1 MKLRSQL
8 FANALFLLLP
18 AIALITYIIVSMHS
32 IQSTNGGY
40 VPILLETEK
49 LDSSLVS
56 VKQAL
61 GNYAF
66 NPSEGNKEESRQLLA
81 ESQKIFDGLKAL
93 PLTEENRAV
102 LQKAEAKFTQL
113 GRESEAALAKSDLAG
128 VKRQSSRTLGIM
140 NDIHLL
146 GEQGS
151 EHYDELTREMLDRI
165 AHIVFIA
172 AAGCAVLLAVGGAAS
187 FWLTRRIVRP
197 VTELS
202 AKARQIASGD
212 LGVEIRP
219 LASQDEIAALNASFR
234 EMVVN
239 LRSILESVNGASSR
253 IGGHTRQLEEENR
266 ALTEISGQVSQSIDE
281 IARGTSSI
289 SEDLQ
294 VTVEQIYGMRTA
306 LERSAQEIQET
317 FAFSG
322 ESREAVVQGR
332 ELMLEQHRLAEQ
344 NTQVT
349 AEIERTLQGLSRHTE
364 EINAMAEAV
373 SGISRQTN
381 LLALNAAIEA
391 SRAGEQGRGFAV
403 VAAEVRKLAE
413 QSDAVTRQ
421 IFRRIATMNESME
434 MALAVMQTGVETVG
448 RQKASADASM
458 AAFELIGT
466 KVQEKVRRLESIR
479 GGMEG
484 LQRVSDHI
492 LAAVE
497 NISSVTEEAAAGSE
511 EIAASSS
518 EQLQTVSAVERKV
531 LSLKDIASELEEQVT
546 RFRL

>member
-1 MKLRSQL
+1 MKLRSKL

-18 AIALITYIIVSMHS
+18 AIALIAYIIVSMHS
-32 IQSTNGGY
+32 IQSTNAGY
-40 VPILLETEK
+40 VPVLLETEK
-49 LDSSLVS
+49 LNSSLVS

-66 NPSEGNKEESRQLLA
+66 NPSEANKEESRELLTQSKA
-81 ESQKIFDGLKAL
+81 IFDKLKGLA
-93 PLTEENRAV
+93 LTEENRIL

-113 GRESEAALAKSDLAG
+113 GQESEAALAKSDLAG
-128 VKRQSSRTLGIM
+128 VKRQSIRTLGIM
-140 NDIHLL
+140 NDIHQL
-146 GEQGS
+146 GEQGA
-151 EHYDELTREMLDRI
+151 EHYDKLTQEMLDRI
-165 AHIVFIA
+165 ARIVFIA

-187 FWLTRRIVRP
+187 FWLTRQIVRP

-219 LASQDEIAALNASFR
+219 VSSRDEIAALNVSFR
-234 EMVVN
+234 EMVMN

-253 IGGHTRQLEEENR
+253 IGGHTQQLEAENR
-266 ALTEISGQVSQSIDE
+266 ALTEMSGQVSQSIDE

-306 LERSAQEIQET
+306 LERSAQEIHET
-317 FAFSG
+317 FTFSS
-322 ESREAVVQGR
+322 ESRQAVSQGR
-332 ELMLEQHRLAEQ
+332 DLMLEQHRLAEQ

-349 AEIERTLQGLSRHTE
+349 AEIERTLQELSRHTE

-413 QSDAVTRQ
+413 QSDGVTRQ
-421 IFRRIATMNESME
+421 IFGRIATMNESME
-434 MALAVMQTGVETVG
+434 TALAVMQTGVDTVG

-458 AAFELIGT
+458 TAFELIGT

-479 GGMEG
+479 EGMEE
-484 LQRVSDHI
+484 LRRVSDSI

-518 EQLQTVSAVERKV
+518 EQLQTVSAVQQKV
-531 LSLKDIASELEEQVT
+531 LSLKDIASELEEQVA